1 MDSLERRN
9 FFKNSVFSAGAM
21 LLAPYFK
28 LFKKID
34 EQSIPTWEQL
44 VEIARW
50 CPTIHNL
57 QPHQIK
63 IINSEAAHLY
73 YDPSRTL
80 PHGDP
85 EGIFVTIALG
95 IFIEHLSIA
104 AGPFGYQVVLSK
116 FVNPVDTKATDN
128 QLFAELQLIKRSEKE
143 QIDPQM
149 IYQRRTSRLHY
160 NDQPLQKAALDDIK
174 NEATKYDHAFFSNSS
189 KQFVDLVIEANQK
202 TLFDDLNNDQTR
214 AELDRLFRYTDADAE
229 KYKDGLWYKA
239 MCFPG
244 KLMRSVFQKHEKWND
259 GMRSRVLG
267 SYYQHSFAGTQTICW
282 FTGKFENPTDW
293 LNAGYMFARTWL
305 LLTKHNAYLHPFGT
319 LITNHEAY
327 AKMNQLMN
335 TGASEKKLWMIFR
348 AGYSKVPVRSYRL
361 STKEIIIN

>member
-1 MDSLERRN
+1 MLVLLIRVAATERAPQQHRQDQGEHN
-9 FFKNSVFSAGAM
+9 HLFECAGPKRTKRLNHAHKQSTYQSAG
-21 LLAPYFK
+21 
-28 LFKKID
+28 
-34 EQSIPTWEQL
+34 
-44 VEIARW
+44 IAGQTRHHSGHK
-50 CPTIHNL
+50 T
-57 QPHQIK
+57 
-63 IINSEAAHLY
+63 
-73 YDPSRTL
+73 
-80 PHGDP
+80 
-85 EGIFVTIALG
+85 F
-95 IFIEHLSIA
+95 
-104 AGPFGYQVVLSK
+104 
-116 FVNPVDTKATDN
+116 
-128 QLFAELQLIKRSEKE
+128 
-143 QIDPQM
+143 
-149 IYQRRTSRLHY
+149 
-160 NDQPLQKAALDDIK
+160 
-174 NEATKYDHAFFSNSS
+174 
-189 KQFVDLVIEANQK
+189 EANQK

-244 KLMRSVFQKHEKWND
+244 KLMRSVFQQHEKWNQ

-282 FTGKFENPTDW
+282 FTGKFESPTDW